1 MNIRFPQE
9 EEDEIFT
16 PDKNLAS
23 AEFAEDQDHLRKV
36 IIIDNQTQELKPLF
50 KYLIFSNLPTFYTR
64 NVAYALEKLRK
75 YPHSIILAQ
84 TLLFN
89 SDIPQLGEMLKKQKF
104 KGRLIP
110 VCTDPL
116 EVRALDSLKTKGRV
130 FVTDLSDMEK
140 VAEMIKRYYEDRVEW
155 PLELSPFVTCEYNYH
170 LKIPSD
176 LSYVDR
182 TIHFL
187 LKQIYNLH
195 HTHQYDSPIRITLIE
210 ALSNAIEHGN
220 KNDICKYVEVK
231 FHLNRE
237 QLRICVRDE
246 GEGFDHQKAG
256 DLKSANEKLSDRGR
270 GIFMIRKFMDEVKF
284 NEKGNEI
291 HLLKKFDRV
300 V

>member
-1 MNIRFPQE
+1 MNIRFPKE

-16 PDKNLAS
+16 PGQGEVPK
-23 AEFAEDQDHLRKV
+23 EFPEDQEHLRKV
-36 IIIDNQTQELKPLF
+36 VIIDNQTQELKPLF

-75 YPHSIILAQ
+75 YPQSIILAQ

-89 SDIPQLGEMLKKQKF
+89 SDIPQLGESLKKQKF

-116 EVRALDSLKTKGRV
+116 EVRALDSLKTKGRI

-140 VAEMIKRYYEDRVEW
+140 VAEMIKRYYEDGVEW
-155 PLELSPFVTCEYNYH
+155 PLELSPFVTCESSYR

-220 KNDICKYVEVK
+220 KNDICKYVEMEFQLTRK
-231 FHLNRE
+231 R
-237 QLRICVRDE
+237 LRISIQDE
-246 GEGFDHQKAG
+246 GDGFDHLKAG
-256 DLKSANEKLSDRGR
+256 DLRSANEKLSDRGR
-270 GIFMIRKFMDEVKF
+270 GIFMIKKFMDEVKF
-284 NEKGNEI
+284 NKKGNEI
-291 HLLKKFDRV
+291 LIVKNFDRFV
-300 V
+300 